1 MHMAYII
8 AELLTNMMNALHRG
22 LIGAPRC
29 LSSISIVT
37 SQSSLKMQAAHLPLL
52 RTPPA
57 PSSPNFHSFSTST
70 TLCYDQEI
78 LSDQIRT
85 SSKSFVPKT
94 YFIDLKEDGRG
105 HRYVKITEKSN
116 GKKSGKYTNSKKCC
130 FHQPLLGWLGAKQ
143 MFAQVCLST
152 PVTRKH
158 SARRFSMLP
167 KEKTLTWCSV
177 ESNSQCLKRL
187 IVFRLES
194 KGMMESSQMF
204 SLITRKLTK

>member
-1 MHMAYII
+1 MTQCMWHIYI

-57 PSSPNFHSFSTST
+57 PSSPNSHSFFTST

-94 YFIDLKEDGRG
+94 YFIDLKEDDRG

-130 FHQPLLGWLGAKQ
+130 FSPTIVG
-143 MFAQVCLST
+143 
-152 PVTRKH
+152 
-158 SARRFSMLP
+158 
-167 KEKTLTWCSV
+167 
-177 ESNSQCLKRL
+177 L
-187 IVFRLES
+187 IGS
-194 KGMMESSQMF
+194 
-204 SLITRKLTK
+204 